1 MIDHY
6 LGVDLHGKRSYLV
19 LMTAEGAI
27 EDKRRLSNSEVT
39 DYIKGIPRNT
49 HAVLEATGN
58 WSYMYDLLAQRLDQV
73 DLAHPQQVRAIATA
87 RIKNDRIDATI
98 LAHLTRTNLLP
109 RAYAAAL
116 PIRELRDATRHR
128 SRLVRERTRHKNRI
142 HRILS
147 RYNLHSPYTDLFGK
161 KGNEWLAEQIPV
173 LSQIHQQMT
182 GDYLAIIDALNQR
195 IKAADQTIH
204 AWSKTDP
211 RAALLMS
218 MPGIGVY
225 SAAIIVAEIA
235 EIRRFHRAKEL
246 CSFAGLVPST
256 RSSDSNTY
264 HGRITKQGSSWLRWI
279 MISASQRAGS
289 RSPRLK
295 AFYDRIAQK
304 HGGKTARV
312 ALARKM
318 LSIVFFMLSRQQPF
332 IEEYQQ
338 A

>member
-1 MIDHY
+1 MVDHY

-19 LMTAEGAI
+19 LMSSEGVI
-27 EDKRRLSNSEVT
+27 EDKRRLPNEEVAE
-39 DYIKGIPRNT
+39 YLKKVPCNT

-58 WSYMYDLLAQRLDQV
+58 WSYMYDVLSNRVEQV
-73 DLAHPQQVRAIATA
+73 ELAHPQQVRAIAAA

-98 LAHLTRTNLLP
+98 LAHLARTNLLP
-109 RAYAAAL
+109 TAYAAKL
-116 PIRELRDATRHR
+116 PTRELRDTTRHR
-128 SRLVRERTRHKNRI
+128 SKLVRERTRHKNRI

-147 RYNLHSPYTDLFGK
+147 RYNLHAPCTDLFGK
-161 KGNEWLAEQIPV
+161 TGREWLLERLPT
-173 LSQIHQQMT
+173 LSEIHQQMVQ
-182 GDYLAIIDALNQR
+182 DYLTIIDALNEL
-195 IKAADQTIH
+195 IKAADKTLKS
-204 AWSKTDP
+204 WSKTDP
-211 RAALLMS
+211 RAAILMS

-225 SAAIIVAEIA
+225 SAAIIIAEIA
-235 EIRRFHRAKEL
+235 EIQRFKRAKDL

-256 RSSDSNTY
+256 RSSDNKTY
-264 HGRITKQGSSWLRWI
+264 HGRITKQGSAWLRWI

-304 HGGKTARV
+304 HGSKTARV

-318 LSIVFFMLSRQQPF
+318 LSIVFYMLSRQQPF

-338 A
+338 G

>member
-19 LMTAEGAI
+19 LMTAEGLI
-27 EDKRRLSNSEVT
+27 EDKRRLPNHEVAA
-39 DYIKGIPRNT
+39 YVNKIPRNT

-58 WSYMYDLLAQRLDQV
+58 WSYMYDLLVERVDQV
-73 DLAHPQQVRAIATA
+73 DLAHPQQVRAIAAA
-87 RIKNDRIDATI
+87 RIKNDKIDATI
-98 LAHLTRTNLLP
+98 LAHLVRTNLLP

-116 PIRELRDATRHR
+116 PIRELRDSTRHR
-128 SRLVRERTRHKNRI
+128 SKLVRERTRHKNRI

-147 RYNLHSPYTDLFGK
+147 RYNLHSPVTDLFGK
-161 KGNEWLAEQIPV
+161 KGQVWLTEQV
-173 LSQIHQQMT
+173 STLSQIHQQMIQ
-182 GDYLAIIDALNQR
+182 DYLMIIDALNQR
-195 IKAADQTIH
+195 IKVADQAIQT
-204 AWSKTDP
+204 WSKTDP

-225 SAAIIVAEIA
+225 SAAIIIAEIA
-235 EIRRFHRAKEL
+235 QIQRFRCAKNL
-246 CSFAGLVPST
+246 CSYAGLVPST
-256 RSSDSNTY
+256 RSSDTKTY
-264 HGRITKQGSSWLRWI
+264 HGRITKKGSSWLRWI

-295 AFYDRIAQK
+295 AFYDHIAQK
-304 HGGKTARV
+304 HGSKTARV

-318 LSIVFFMLSRQQPF
+318 LSIVFYMLSREQAF

-338 A
+338 D

>member
-19 LMTAEGAI
+19 LMTAEGVI
-27 EDKRRLSNSEVT
+27 EDKRRLPNQDVAN
-39 DYIKGIPRNT
+39 YLKKVPCNT

-58 WSYMYDLLAQRLDQV
+58 WTYMYDVLSERVEQV
-73 DLAHPQQVRAIATA
+73 DLAHPQQVRAIAAA

-98 LAHLTRTNLLP
+98 LAHLARTNLLP
-109 RAYAAAL
+109 TAYAAQL
-116 PIRELRDATRHR
+116 PIRELRDSTRHR
-128 SRLVRERTRHKNRI
+128 SKLVRERTRHKNRI

-161 KGNEWLAEQIPV
+161 KGREWLSEQVIT
-173 LSQIHQQMT
+173 LSGIHQHMVQ
-182 GDYLAIIDALNQR
+182 DYLAIIDALNQR
-195 IKAADQTIH
+195 IKVADQTIQ

-225 SAAIIVAEIA
+225 SAAIIIAEIA
-235 EIRRFHRAKEL
+235 EIQRFKRAKDL

-256 RSSDSNTY
+256 RSSDNKTY

-295 AFYDRIAQK
+295 AFYERLAQK
-304 HGGKTARV
+304 HGSKTARV

-318 LSIVFFMLSRQQPF
+318 LSIVFYMLNREQPF
-332 IEEYQQ
+332 MEEYQQ
-338 A
+338 G